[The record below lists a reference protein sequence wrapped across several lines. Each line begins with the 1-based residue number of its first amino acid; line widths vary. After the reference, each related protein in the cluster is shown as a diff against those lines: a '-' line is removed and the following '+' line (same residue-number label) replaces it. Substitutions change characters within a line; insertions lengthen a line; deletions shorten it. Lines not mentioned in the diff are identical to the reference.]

1 MDYTITRMMTNG
13 RLTYHGLIANLD
25 IGNDL
30 LYSLLDG
37 TSVSEHIEKIRDTW
51 QAYIAES
58 NSR

>member
-1 MDYTITRMMTNG
+1 MMENG

-25 IGNDL
+25 LGNNL
-30 LYSLLDG
+30 TYSLLDG

-58 NSR
+58 NSK

>member
-1 MDYTITRMMTNG
+1 MMTNG